1 MLSSEKNVLM
11 KNFKKSSF
19 LKVSFRTLI
28 SQDLK
33 VLLVRY
39 IVHSRYKEEEHMKS
53 SLNKFKV
60 NKI

>member
-19 LKVSFRTLI
+19 LKVSSRTLI
-28 SQDLK
+28 SQDLT

-39 IVHSRYKEEEHMKS
+39 IVHSRCKEEEHMKS